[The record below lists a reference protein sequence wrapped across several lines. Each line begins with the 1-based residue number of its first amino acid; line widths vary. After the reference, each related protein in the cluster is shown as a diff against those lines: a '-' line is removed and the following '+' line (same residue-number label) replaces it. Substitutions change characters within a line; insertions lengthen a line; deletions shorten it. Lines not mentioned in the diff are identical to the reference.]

1 MKIQI
6 KSFVQNGNLK
16 QNRTLIKNAIESFEG
31 KDIMITFEKPKR
43 KRSNP
48 QNNYLWGILYPIT
61 QNAIKNEWG
70 EIWSIEKVHD
80 FYKIQFNV
88 IEKVNEETGQVIKL
102 PKSTTENTTI
112 QQEEYHLQIR
122 EFLKE
127 WFNIDCP
134 LPNQEIILNFNE

>member
-16 QNRTLIKNAIESFEG
+16 QNRTLIKNAIESFES

-43 KRSNP
+43 KRSNS

-88 IEKVNEETGQVIKL
+88 IEKVNEDTGQVIKL

-127 WFNIDCP
+127 WFNVTAP
-134 LPNQEIILNFNE
+134 LPNENLTLEL

>member
-43 KRSNP
+43 KRSNS
-48 QNNYLWGILYPIT
+48 QNSYLWGILYPIT

-127 WFNIDCP
+127 WFNVTAA
-134 LPNQEIILNFNE
+134 LPNEHLNLEL

>member
-6 KSFVQNGNLK
+6 KSLVQNGILKRNRNLI
-16 QNRTLIKNAIESFEG
+16 LDAINSFEG
-31 KDIMITFEKPKR
+31 KEILITFEKPKK

-48 QNNYLWGILYPIT
+48 QNSYLWSVLYPIT

-70 EIWSIEKVHD
+70 EVWNIEKVHE

-88 IEKVNEETGQVIKL
+88 IEKVNEETGQLIKL
-102 PKSTTENTTI
+102 PKSTTENTTT

-122 EFLKE
+122 EFLQE
-127 WFNIDCP
+127 WFNIIAP
-134 LPNQEIILNFNE
+134 LPNEHLTLEL